1 MDKGMP
7 MELHPI
13 LSAMRRNKVGAI
25 VIVVQ
30 TAITLAIL
38 CNSLFLIQQR
48 LRSSERPTGLQEQD
62 IFTIANQWVGNP
74 PDLAAKVQADLA
86 ALRAL
91 PEVVDA
97 FVSQSYPLSNGGWG
111 DGVALE
117 ATNAHWVT
125 NSALYFADE
134 HGLSTLGLKL
144 VAGRN
149 FDASEIGERNDLEGK
164 PPAAI
169 IVSQALATKLFPNA
183 DALGKSIYLG
193 TYNSKAPII
202 GIVERLQQPWVS
214 VTNNRVEYAM
224 LQPYRFVEQ
233 YSHYIVRA
241 KPGQLQAAMKSAQKQ
256 LFALNRGRINDKT
269 RTMAET
275 RQRAY
280 RDDRGL
286 AIILA
291 VVSAVLLIV
300 TAFGIIGVTSF
311 WVSQRRRQIGIR
323 RAMGASRTAILRY
336 FQTENLMIASA
347 GAALGVLLAL
357 TLNFLMA
364 GKFEMARLD
373 VGSTVV
379 AAVAVLLLG
388 QLAVLWPALRAA
400 SISPVVAIRNI

>member
-1 MDKGMP
+1 

-38 CNSLFLIQQR
+38 CNSMFLIQQR

-62 IFTIANQWVGNP
+62 IFTIANQWVGSP
-74 PDLAAKVQADLA
+74 PDLAAKVQTDLA

-97 FVSQSYPLSNGGWG
+97 FASQSYPLSNGGWG
-111 DGVALE
+111 DGVSLE
-117 ATNAHWVT
+117 ATNVHWVT
-125 NSALYFADE
+125 NSSLYFADE

-149 FDASEIGERNDLEGK
+149 FDASEIIERNNLEGK

-183 DALGKSIYLG
+183 DVLGKSIYLG
-193 TYNSKAPII
+193 SNKSKAPIV

-214 VTNNRVEYAM
+214 ITNDRVEYAM

-256 LFALNRGRINDKT
+256 LLAINHGRINERI
-269 RTMAET
+269 RTMAES
-275 RQRAY
+275 RERVY

-291 VVSAVLLIV
+291 VVSVVLLIV

-323 RAMGASRTAILRY
+323 RAMGASRTAIVRY

-347 GAALGVLLAL
+347 GAALGILLSLA
-357 TLNFLMA
+357 LNFLMA

-388 QLAVLWPALRAA
+388 QIAVLWPALRAA

>member
-1 MDKGMP
+1 

-30 TAITLAIL
+30 TAVTLAIL

-62 IFTIANQWVGNP
+62 IFTMANQWVGNP

-97 FVSQSYPLSNGGWG
+97 FASQSYPLSNGGWD
-111 DGVALE
+111 DGISLE
-117 ATNAHWVT
+117 AGDQHWVT
-125 NSALYFADE
+125 SGALYFTDE
-134 HGLSTLGLKL
+134 HGLPTLGLKL
-144 VAGRN
+144 IAGRN
-149 FDASEIGERNDLEGK
+149 FEAAEIAQRNDMESG

-169 IVSQALATKLFPNA
+169 IVSQALATKLFPNG

-193 TYNSKAPII
+193 TYKSKAPIV
-202 GIVERLQQPWVS
+202 GIVDRLQQPWVS
-214 VTNNRVEYAM
+214 ITNNRVEYAM

-241 KPGQLQAAMKSAQKQ
+241 KPGQLRAAMKSAQKQ
-256 LFALNRGRINDKT
+256 LFAINHGRINDKT
-269 RTMAET
+269 RTLAES
-275 RQRAY
+275 RERAY

-291 VVSAVLLIV
+291 VVSVVLLIV
-300 TAFGIIGVTSF
+300 TAFGIVGITSF

-347 GAALGVLLAL
+347 GAALGILLAL
-357 TLNFLMA
+357 SLNFLMA

-373 VGSTVV
+373 IGSTLA
-379 AAVAVLLLG
+379 AAVIVLLLG
-388 QLAVLWPALRAA
+388 QVAVLWPALRAA
-400 SISPVVAIRNI
+400 SISPVVAIRNT

>member
-1 MDKGMP
+1 

-62 IFTIANQWVGNP
+62 IFTMANQWVGSP
-74 PDLAAKVQADLA
+74 PDLAARTQADLA

-91 PEVVDA
+91 PEIVDA
-97 FVSQSYPLSNGGWG
+97 YASNSYPLSNGGWDDGLSFEAG
-111 DGVALE
+111 D
-117 ATNAHWVT
+117 AHWVT
-125 NSALYFADE
+125 SGALYFADE

-149 FDASEIGERNDLEGK
+149 FDAAEITERNDMEGK
-164 PPAAI
+164 APAAL
-169 IVSQALATKLFPNA
+169 IVSQALATKLFPNG

-193 TYNSKAPII
+193 DYKQKAPII

-214 VTNNRVEYAM
+214 VTNKRVEYAM

-233 YSHYIVRA
+233 YSYYVVRA
-241 KPGQLQAAMKSAQKQ
+241 KPGRLEAAMKSAQKQ
-256 LFALNRGRINDKT
+256 LLVLNRARIIDKT
-269 RTMAET
+269 RTIAES

-286 AIILA
+286 AIILG
-291 VVSAVLLIV
+291 VVSVVLLIV
-300 TAFGIIGVTSF
+300 TAFGIVGVTSF

-336 FQTENLMIASA
+336 FQTENLMIATA
-347 GAALGVLLAL
+347 GALLGILLAL
-357 TLNFLMA
+357 TLNILMA
-364 GKFEMARLD
+364 GKFELARLN
-373 VGSTVV
+373 VASTVV
-379 AAVAVLLLG
+379 SAIVVLLLG
-388 QLAVLWPALRAA
+388 QIAVLWPALRAA

>member
-1 MDKGMP
+1 
-7 MELHPI
+7 MEFGPI

-62 IFTIANQWVGNP
+62 IFTMANQWVGNP
-74 PDLAAKVQADLA
+74 PDLAAKAQADLA

-97 FVSQSYPLSNGGWG
+97 YASNSYPLSNGGW
-111 DGVALE
+111 DDALML
-117 ATNAHWVT
+117 NADDPHWVT
-125 NSALYFADE
+125 SSALYFADE
-134 HGLSTLGLKL
+134 HGLATLGLKL

-149 FDASEIGERNDLEGK
+149 FEPAEIVERNDMEGK

-169 IVSQALATKLFPNA
+169 VISQALATKLFPNG
-183 DALGKSIYLG
+183 DALGKSIYLS
-193 TYNSKAPII
+193 TQKQKSPIV

-214 VTNNRVEYAM
+214 IANKKIELAM
-224 LQPYRFVEQ
+224 LQPYRYVEQ
-233 YSHYIVRA
+233 YSHYMVRA
-241 KPGQLQAAMKSAQKQ
+241 KPGRLEAAMKSAQKQ
-256 LFALNRGRINDKT
+256 LLAIDRGRINGKT

-286 AIILA
+286 AIILG
-291 VVSAVLLIV
+291 VVSVVLLIV

-323 RAMGASRTAILRY
+323 RAMGATRTAILRY
-336 FQTENLMIASA
+336 FQTENLIIASA
-347 GAALGVLLAL
+347 GAVLGILLAL
-357 TLNFLMA
+357 TLNFWMA
-364 GKFEMARLD
+364 GKFEMTRLS

-379 AAVAVLLLG
+379 AAVIVLLLG

-400 SISPVVAIRNI
+400 SISPVVAIRNV

>member
-1 MDKGMP
+1 

-25 VIVVQ
+25 VIVMQ

-62 IFTIANQWVGNP
+62 IFTMANQWVGNP

-97 FVSQSYPLSNGGWG
+97 FVSNSYPLSNGGWDDGLSLQAG
-111 DGVALE
+111 D
-117 ATNAHWVT
+117 AHWVT
-125 NSALYFADE
+125 SGALYFTDE

-144 VAGRN
+144 IAGRN
-149 FDASEIGERNDLEGK
+149 FDPAEIIERNDMEGK
-164 PPAAI
+164 PPAAL
-169 IVSQALATKLFPNA
+169 IVSQALAAKLFPDGN
-183 DALGKSIYLG
+183 ALGRSIYLAD
-193 TYNSKAPII
+193 YKKKVPII

-214 VTNNRVEYAM
+214 VRNRKVEYAM
-224 LQPYRFVEQ
+224 LQPYRYVEQ
-233 YSHYIVRA
+233 YSNYVVRA
-241 KPGQLQAAMKSAQKQ
+241 KPGQLKAAMKSAEKQ
-256 LFALNRGRINDKT
+256 LLFINRGRINDQT

-286 AIILA
+286 AIILG
-291 VVSAVLLIV
+291 VVSVVLLIV

-336 FQTENLMIASA
+336 FQTENLMIATA
-347 GAALGVLLAL
+347 GSVLGVLLAL
-357 TLNFLMA
+357 TLNFLIA

-373 VGSTVV
+373 VGSTIV
-379 AAVAVLLLG
+379 AAVVVVLLG
-388 QLAVLWPALRAA
+388 QIAVLWPALRAA
-400 SISPVVAIRNI
+400 AISPVVAIRNS

>member
-1 MDKGMP
+1 

-25 VIVVQ
+25 VIVIQ

-62 IFTIANQWVGNP
+62 IFTVANQWVGNP

-97 FVSQSYPLSNGGWG
+97 FVSNSYPLSNGGWDDGLSLQAG
-111 DGVALE
+111 D
-117 ATNAHWVT
+117 AHWVT
-125 NSALYFADE
+125 SGALYFTDE

-144 VAGRN
+144 IAGRN
-149 FDASEIGERNDLEGK
+149 FDPAEIIERNDMEGK
-164 PPAAI
+164 PPAAL
-169 IVSQALATKLFPNA
+169 IVSQALATKLFPDGN
-183 DALGKSIYLG
+183 ALGRSIYLAD
-193 TYNSKAPII
+193 YKQKVPII

-214 VTNNRVEYAM
+214 VRNRKVEYAM
-224 LQPYRFVEQ
+224 LQPYRYVEQ
-233 YSHYIVRA
+233 YSNYVVRA
-241 KPGQLQAAMKSAQKQ
+241 KPGQLKAAMKSAEKQ
-256 LFALNRGRINDKT
+256 LLAVNRGRINDKT

-286 AIILA
+286 AIILG
-291 VVSAVLLIV
+291 VVSVVLLIV

-336 FQTENLMIASA
+336 FQTENLMIATA
-347 GAALGVLLAL
+347 GSVLGVLLAL
-357 TLNFLMA
+357 TLNFLIA
-364 GKFEMARLD
+364 GKFEMARLN
-373 VGSTVV
+373 VGSTIV
-379 AAVAVLLLG
+379 AAVVVVLLG
-388 QLAVLWPALRAA
+388 QIAVLWPALRAA
-400 SISPVVAIRNI
+400 AISPVVAIRNS

>member
-1 MDKGMP
+1 

-38 CNSLFLIQQR
+38 CNSMFLIQQR

-62 IFTIANQWVGNP
+62 IFTIANQWVGSP
-74 PDLAAKVQADLA
+74 PDLAAKVQTDLA

-97 FVSQSYPLSNGGWG
+97 FASQSYPLSNGGWG
-111 DGVALE
+111 DGVSLE
-117 ATNAHWVT
+117 ATNVHWVT

-149 FDASEIGERNDLEGK
+149 FDASEIVERNDLEGK

-193 TYNSKAPII
+193 SNKSKAPIV

-214 VTNNRVEYAM
+214 ITNDRVEYAM

-256 LFALNRGRINDKT
+256 LLAINHGRINERI
-269 RTMAET
+269 RTMAES
-275 RQRAY
+275 RERVY

-291 VVSAVLLIV
+291 VVSVVLLIV

-323 RAMGASRTAILRY
+323 RAMGASRTAIVRY

-347 GAALGVLLAL
+347 GAALGILLAL
-357 TLNFLMA
+357 ALNFLMA

-388 QLAVLWPALRAA
+388 QIAVLWPALRAA

>member
-1 MDKGMP
+1 

-38 CNSLFLIQQR
+38 CNSMFLIQQR

-62 IFTIANQWVGNP
+62 IFTIANQWVGSP
-74 PDLAAKVQADLA
+74 PDLAAKVQTDLA

-97 FVSQSYPLSNGGWG
+97 FASQSYPLSNGGWG
-111 DGVALE
+111 DGVSLE
-117 ATNAHWVT
+117 ATNVHWVT

-149 FDASEIGERNDLEGK
+149 FDASEIVERNDLEGK

-193 TYNSKAPII
+193 SNKSKAPIV

-214 VTNNRVEYAM
+214 ITNDRVEFAM

-256 LFALNRGRINDKT
+256 LLAINHGRINERI
-269 RTMAET
+269 RTMAES
-275 RQRAY
+275 RERVY

-291 VVSAVLLIV
+291 VVSVVLLIV

-323 RAMGASRTAILRY
+323 RAMGASRTAIVRY

-347 GAALGVLLAL
+347 GAALGILLAL
-357 TLNFLMA
+357 ALNFLMA

-388 QLAVLWPALRAA
+388 QIAVLWPALRAA

>member
-1 MDKGMP
+1 MDKGMS

-62 IFTIANQWVGNP
+62 IFTMSNQWVGNP
-74 PDLAAKVQADLA
+74 SDLAARTQADLA
-86 ALRAL
+86 SLRAL

-97 FVSQSYPLSNGGWG
+97 FASQSYPLSNGGWG
-111 DGVALE
+111 DGVSLDA
-117 ATNAHWVT
+117 ADPHWVT

-149 FDASEIGERNDLEGK
+149 FAPTEIVERNDMEGK

-169 IVSQALATKLFPNA
+169 ILSQALATKLFPNG

-193 TYNSKAPII
+193 SNKSMAPIV
-202 GIVERLQQPWVS
+202 GIVERLQQPWVA

-233 YSHYIVRA
+233 YSHYVIRA
-241 KPGQLQAAMKSAQKQ
+241 KPGQLQAAMKSAPKQ
-256 LFALNRGRINDKT
+256 LLALNRGRINDRT
-269 RTMAET
+269 RSMAET

-286 AIILA
+286 AIILG
-291 VVSAVLLIV
+291 VVSVVLLIV
-300 TAFGIIGVTSF
+300 TALGIVGVTSF

-336 FQTENLMIASA
+336 FQTENLMIATA
-347 GAALGVLLAL
+347 GSVLGVLLAL
-357 TLNFLMA
+357 SLNFLMA
-364 GKFEMARLD
+364 GKFEMARLNI
-373 VGSTVV
+373 GSTIV
-379 AAVAVLLLG
+379 AAVIVLLLG
-388 QLAVLWPALRAA
+388 QIAVLWPAMRAA
-400 SISPVVAIRNI
+400 SISPVVAIRNT

>member
-1 MDKGMP
+1 

-62 IFTIANQWVGNP
+62 IFTMANQWVGNP

-91 PEVVDA
+91 PEVADA
-97 FVSQSYPLSNGGWG
+97 FASQSYPLSNGGWG
-111 DGVALE
+111 EGVSLE
-117 ATNAHWVT
+117 AADAHWVT

-134 HGLSTLGLKL
+134 HGLSTLGLRL

-149 FDASEIGERNDLEGK
+149 FDPAEITQRNDLEGR
-164 PPAAI
+164 PPSAI
-169 IVSQALATKLFPNA
+169 IVSQALATRLFPNG
-183 DALGKSIYLG
+183 DALGKSIYLSSSR
-193 TYNSKAPII
+193 SKAPII
-202 GIVERLQQPWVS
+202 GIVERLQQPWIAI
-214 VTNNRVEYAM
+214 TNSRVEFAM

-233 YSHYIVRA
+233 YSYYVVRA
-241 KPGQLQAAMKSAQKQ
+241 KPGQLATAMKSAEKR
-256 LFALNRGRINDKT
+256 LLALDRGRINDKT

-275 RQRAY
+275 RQLAY

-286 AIILA
+286 AVILA
-291 VVSAVLLIV
+291 VVSVVLLIV
-300 TAFGIIGVTSF
+300 TAFGIIGITSF

-323 RAMGASRTAILRY
+323 RAMGASRSAILRY
-336 FQTENLMIASA
+336 FQTENLMIATT
-347 GAALGVLLAL
+347 GALLGILLAL

-364 GKFEMARLD
+364 AKFEMARLNI
-373 VGSTVV
+373 GSTVV
-379 AAVAVLLLG
+379 AAVLVVLLG
-388 QLAVLWPALRAA
+388 QIAVLFPALRAA
-400 SISPVVAIRNI
+400 SISPVIAIRNT

>member
-1 MDKGMP
+1 MDKGMS

-48 LRSSERPTGLQEQD
+48 LRSSERPTGLQEPD

-97 FVSQSYPLSNGGWG
+97 FASQSYPLSNGGWD
-111 DGVALE
+111 DGLSLE
-117 ATNAHWVT
+117 AGDRHWVT
-125 NSALYFADE
+125 GGALYFADE

-144 VAGRN
+144 IAGRN
-149 FDASEIGERNDLEGK
+149 FDAAEITQRNAMESK

-169 IVSQALATKLFPNA
+169 IVSHALATKLFPNG
-183 DALGKSIYLG
+183 DALGKSIYLA
-193 TYNSKAPII
+193 TYKEKAPIV

-214 VTNNRVEYAM
+214 VTNQRVEYAM

-233 YSHYIVRA
+233 YSHYVVRA
-241 KPGQLQAAMKSAQKQ
+241 KPGQIDSAMKSAQKQ
-256 LFALNRGRINDKT
+256 LLAINRGRINDKT

-291 VVSAVLLIV
+291 VVSVVLLFV

-347 GAALGVLLAL
+347 GAVLGILLAL
-357 TLNFLMA
+357 ALNFLMA

-379 AAVAVLLLG
+379 AAVVVVLLG
-388 QLAVLWPALRAA
+388 QIAVLWPALRAA

>member
-1 MDKGMP
+1 

-25 VIVVQ
+25 VIVIQ

-48 LRSSERPTGLQEQD
+48 LRSSERPSGLREQD
-62 IFTIANQWVGNP
+62 IFTMANQWVGNP
-74 PDLAAKVQADLA
+74 PDLAAKTQADLA

-91 PEVVDA
+91 PEVIDA
-97 FVSQSYPLSNGGWG
+97 YVSNSYPLSDGGWDDGIGFEAG
-111 DGVALE
+111 DP
-117 ATNAHWVT
+117 HWVT
-125 NSALYFADE
+125 SGALYFADQ
-134 HGLSTLGLKL
+134 HGLMTLGLRL

-149 FDASEIGERNDLEGK
+149 FDAAEIAERNDMEGK
-164 PPAAI
+164 PPAAL
-169 IVSQALATKLFPNA
+169 IVSQALASKLFPHG
-183 DALGKSIYLG
+183 DALGKSIYL
-193 TYNSKAPII
+193 SSPKQKVPIV

-214 VTNNRVEYAM
+214 VRNQRVEYAM

-233 YSHYIVRA
+233 YSYYVVRA
-241 KPGQLQAAMKSAQKQ
+241 KPGQLAAAMKSAEKR
-256 LFALNRGRINDKT
+256 LLAINRGRINDKT

-275 RQRAY
+275 RHRAY

-286 AIILA
+286 AVILGI
-291 VVSAVLLIV
+291 VSVALLLV

-323 RAMGASRTAILRY
+323 RAIGASRTAILRY
-336 FQTENLMIASA
+336 FQMENLMIATA
-347 GAALGVLLAL
+347 GAILGIVLAL

-364 GKFEMARLD
+364 GKFEMARLN
-373 VGSTVV
+373 VGSTLA
-379 AAVAVLLLG
+379 AAVIVLLLG
-388 QLAVLWPALRAA
+388 QIAVLWPALRAA

>member
-1 MDKGMP
+1 

-13 LSAMRRNKVGAI
+13 LSAMRRNKVGAV

-48 LRSSERPTGLQEQD
+48 LHSSERPTGLEEQD
-62 IFTIANQWVGNP
+62 IFTMANQWVGNP
-74 PDLAAKVQADLA
+74 PDLTAKVQADLA

-97 FVSQSYPLSNGGWG
+97 YASNSYPLSNGGWD
-111 DGVALE
+111 DGLGLE
-117 ATNAHWVT
+117 AADSHWVT
-125 NSALYFADE
+125 SGALYFADE
-134 HGLSTLGLKL
+134 HGLLTLGLKL

-149 FDASEIGERNDLEGK
+149 FDAAEISERSDMQGK
-164 PPAAI
+164 PPAAL
-169 IVSQALATKLFPNA
+169 IVSKALAAKLFPNE
-183 DALGKSIYLG
+183 DALGKSIYL
-193 TYNSKAPII
+193 SSQKQKAPIV

-214 VTNNRVEYAM
+214 VRNQRVEYAM

-233 YSHYIVRA
+233 YSYYVVRA
-241 KPGQLQAAMKSAQKQ
+241 KPGQLESAMKSAAKQ
-256 LFALNRGRINDKT
+256 LLAINRGRINDKT
-269 RTMAET
+269 RSMAET
-275 RQRAY
+275 RHRAY

-286 AIILA
+286 AIILG
-291 VVSAVLLIV
+291 VVSVVLLIV

-323 RAMGASRTAILRY
+323 RAMGASRSAILRY
-336 FQTENLMIASA
+336 FQTENLMIATA
-347 GAALGVLLAL
+347 GAILGIILAL

-364 GKFEMARLD
+364 GKFEMARLN
-373 VGSTVV
+373 VGSTLL
-379 AAVAVLLLG
+379 AAGIVLLLG